1 MPRALL
7 HVRCREACLYRRSA
21 ADMTASGDKAP
32 KPDKKRK
39 KKDKKAKKPKKPK
52 KAKKEKGEKKRAKEE
67 APGALPEKNEN
78 KRTPSGSSVGRR
90 LALCLCDNR
99 RCAVATDAS
108 VNIAAA
114 RRALVP
120 MTREEAERIH
130 RVWDSDLGRSRVTVG
145 SCSVIVSHVIVL
157 M

>member
-1 MPRALL
+1 
-7 HVRCREACLYRRSA
+7 
-21 ADMTASGDKAP
+21 MTASGDKAP

-39 KKDKKAKKPKKPK
+39 KKDKKAKKVK
-52 KAKKEKGEKKRAKEE
+52 KAKKAKNEKGEKKRAKEE
-67 APGALPEKNEN
+67 EAPGALPEKNDN

-90 LALCLCDNR
+90 LALCLCGNR

-130 RVWDSDLGRSRVTVG
+130 RVWDSDLGRS
-145 SCSVIVSHVIVL
+145 
-157 M
+157 

>member
-1 MPRALL
+1 
-7 HVRCREACLYRRSA
+7 
-21 ADMTASGDKAP
+21 MTASGDKAP

-39 KKDKKAKKPKKPK
+39 KKDKKAKKAK

-67 APGALPEKNEN
+67 EAPGALPEKNDN

-90 LALCLCDNR
+90 LALCLCGNR

-130 RVWDSDLGRSRVTVG
+130 RVWDSDLGRS
-145 SCSVIVSHVIVL
+145 
-157 M
+157 